1 MAASHGELIDLMESA
16 EVCFG
21 FKVTLRLGCF
31 ASRVEDSSR
40 IFASSASFASFQ
52 ASCMWPGSGPPS
64 HRILSVHCHSLLIEC
79 LSVTSFRYACCCPSL
94 PVAAHC
100 CPLLPEAA
108 ILHAAHP
115 IACSFVF
122 RHRRSSSAFL
132 PLRLVTLVSASYCL
146 SLSFEYSTS
155 ILMRLYK
162 RGGTASSMA
171 RMDSYR
177 EVTVS
182 DTRAFQSASQDGFG
196 EAVRF
201 RGISVGSTGSFSCNS
216 WKNLR
221 VCAHLDFQIL

>member
-1 MAASHGELIDLMESA
+1 
-16 EVCFG
+16 
-21 FKVTLRLGCF
+21 
-31 ASRVEDSSR
+31 
-40 IFASSASFASFQ
+40 
-52 ASCMWPGSGPPS
+52 
-64 HRILSVHCHSLLIEC
+64 LL
-79 LSVTSFRYACCCPSL
+79 L

-100 CPLLPEAA
+100 CPLPPEAA

-115 IACSFVF
+115 IECSFVF
-122 RHRRSSSAFL
+122 RHRRSLSAFL

-177 EVTVS
+177 GVTVS
-182 DTRAFQSASQDGFG
+182 GTRAFQSASQDGFG

-216 WKNLR
+216 WKNLG

>member
-1 MAASHGELIDLMESA
+1 VSKIRLASSQAPPASRLFKLLACGLVPDRPRTESFPCIVILA
-16 EVCFG
+16 YRMPLCHFVS
-21 FKVTLRLGCF
+21 LRL
-31 ASRVEDSSR
+31 
-40 IFASSASFASFQ
+40 
-52 ASCMWPGSGPPS
+52 
-64 HRILSVHCHSLLIEC
+64 L
-79 LSVTSFRYACCCPSL
+79 L

-100 CPLLPEAA
+100 CPLPPEAA

-115 IACSFVF
+115 IECSFVF
-122 RHRRSSSAFL
+122 RHRRSLSAFL

-177 EVTVS
+177 GVTVS
-182 DTRAFQSASQDGFG
+182 GTRAFQSASQDGFG

-216 WKNLR
+216 WKNLG